1 MGGTGKL
8 GGRKTERERER
19 IETES
24 ERSFL
29 ETGEKILHGE
39 KRKKDSQKERQTNK
53 KKNLKRDRQTTKD

>member
-29 ETGEKILHGE
+29 ETGEKNLAW
-39 KRKKDSQKERQTNK
+39 RKKKERLTERETDKQKEKCKERQA
-53 KKNLKRDRQTTKD
+53 DH